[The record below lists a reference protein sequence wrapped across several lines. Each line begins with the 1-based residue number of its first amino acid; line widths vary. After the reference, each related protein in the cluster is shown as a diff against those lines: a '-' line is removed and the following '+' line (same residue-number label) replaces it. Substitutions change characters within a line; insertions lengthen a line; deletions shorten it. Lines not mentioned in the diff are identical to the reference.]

1 MKNFMKEPIKKNEQ
15 IQEINKI
22 EISLEY
28 KNEEYFQ
35 DLFLKLNKHF
45 LSEKKL
51 QYGFDFN
58 HHCSEEKNK
67 SNINLNFLENNIIE
81 NNIIFSEPIFE
92 NIKKK
97 KISSKFETKEKLNLN
112 INKINSLNK
121 NNNFKDSFT
130 DDVLILSKNNLKN
143 ITGSLEFMCS
153 EKNEK

>member
-1 MKNFMKEPIKKNEQ
+1 M
-15 IQEINKI
+15 
-22 EISLEY
+22 
-28 KNEEYFQ
+28 
-35 DLFLKLNKHF
+35 
-45 LSEKKL
+45 
-51 QYGFDFN
+51 
-58 HHCSEEKNK
+58 
-67 SNINLNFLENNIIE
+67 ENNIIE